1 MMKGK
6 WFLMLL
12 LSGSTPVF
20 AQEPVVSA
28 LDSMA
33 VKTLFFA
40 GLKEKLNE
48 NYPKAAE
55 NFDKLLKIDPNNSA
69 AYFEIATLNF
79 RQNKLMESEMAI
91 KKATSLSPGN
101 LWYWKLLA
109 ELYKRKGDMDN
120 LVVVFDKLIALSP
133 DEDSYYFDRS
143 NALLLAGRAEEAL
156 KGYDVLE
163 KKFGSSDALTE
174 ARQRVNLEKDDGLDQ
189 KTVEKILAEDVND
202 VKRLLYASGV
212 LIQKNQNAEAL
223 AVLKRAKE
231 LESDNFEVDLAL
243 ADVYGALKNNIEAQA
258 SLKKAFGN
266 AMMPVDQKVKIVM
279 MLFSGKKNQLRI
291 NDAAELAM
299 IASKVHPDDPKILA
313 LYGDALYQ
321 QGNLQEALVQYQST
335 LKITDQLYT
344 VWEQVLNIQASMGL
358 FKDAIKTADDA
369 LSIYPNQAILYYYM
383 ALALQNDNQNASA
396 LTNIKMAL
404 QLDGENP
411 LYVECY
417 GDILFL
423 KGDKDLALMQWKKAK
438 TAGSDSEKLNK
449 KINEKKYIQ

>member
-1 MMKGK
+1 MKGK
-6 WFLMLL
+6 WLFMLL
-12 LSGSTPVF
+12 LSGSTSVF

-48 NYPKAAE
+48 NYPKANE
-55 NFDKLLKIDPNNSA
+55 SFGKLLKIDPNNSA
-69 AYFEIATLNF
+69 AYFEVATLNF

-91 KKATSLSPGN
+91 KKATSLSPQN

-120 LVVVFDKLIALSP
+120 LVLVFDKLIALSP

-143 NALLLAGRAEEAL
+143 NALLLAGREDDAL

-174 ARQRVNLEKDDGLDQ
+174 ARQRINMEKGDGLD
-189 KTVEKILAEDVND
+189 KKAVEKILAEDVKD
-202 VKRLLYASGV
+202 VKSLLYASGV
-212 LIQKNQNAEAL
+212 LIQKNQNVEAL
-223 AVLKRAKE
+223 AVLKKAKE
-231 LESDNFEVDLAL
+231 LEPDNFEVDLAM
-243 ADVYGALKNNIEAQA
+243 ADVYGALKNNIEAQI

-266 AMMPVDQKVKIVM
+266 SMMPVDQKVKVVM
-279 MLFSGKKNQLRI
+279 MLFGGKKNQLRI
-291 NDAAELAM
+291 NDAIELAE
-299 IASKVHPDDPKILA
+299 IASKVHPDDPKIFA

-321 QGNLQEALVQYQST
+321 QGNLQGALVQFQSA
-335 LKITDQLYT
+335 LKITDQLYA
-344 VWEQVLNIQASMGL
+344 VWEQVLNIQTSLGL
-358 FKDAIKTADDA
+358 NKDAIKTADVA
-369 LSIYPNQAILYYYM
+369 LSVYPNQAILYYYM
-383 ALALQNDNQNASA
+383 ALALQNDNQNAAA

-404 QLDGENP
+404 QLDAENP
-411 LYVECY
+411 LYVEYY
-417 GDILFL
+417 GDVLFL
-423 KGDKDLALMQWKKAK
+423 KGDKDLALVQWKKAK
-438 TAGSDSEKLNK
+438 IAGNDSEKLNK

>member
-1 MMKGK
+1 MKGE
-6 WFLMLL
+6 WFFMLL
-12 LSGSTPVF
+12 LSGSTSVF

-48 NYPKAAE
+48 NYPKASE
-55 NFDKLLKIDPNNSA
+55 SFDKLLKIDPNNSA
-69 AYFEIATLNF
+69 AYFEVATLNF

-91 KKATSLSPGN
+91 KKATSLSPQN

-120 LVVVFDKLIALSP
+120 LVLVFDKLIALSP

-143 NALLLAGRAEEAL
+143 NALLLAGREDDAL

-163 KKFGSSDALTE
+163 KKFGTSDALTE
-174 ARQRVNLEKDDGLDQ
+174 ARQRINMEKGDGLD
-189 KTVEKILAEDVND
+189 KGAVEKILAEDVKD
-202 VKRLLYASGV
+202 LKSLLYASGV
-212 LIQKNQNAEAL
+212 LIQKNQNVEAL
-223 AVLKRAKE
+223 AVLKKAKE
-231 LESDNFEVDLAL
+231 LEPDNFEVDLAM
-243 ADVYGALKNNIEAQA
+243 ADVFGALKNNIEAQI

-266 AMMPVDQKVKIVM
+266 SMMPVDQKVKIVM
-279 MLFSGKKNQLRI
+279 MLFGGKKNQLRI
-291 NDAAELAM
+291 NDAIELVA

-321 QGNLQEALVQYQST
+321 QGNLQGALVQFQSA
-335 LKITDQLYT
+335 LKITDQLYA
-344 VWEQVLNIQASMGL
+344 VWEQVLNIQTSLGL
-358 FKDAIKTADDA
+358 NKDAIKTADVA
-369 LSIYPNQAILYYYM
+369 LSVYPNQAILYYYM
-383 ALALQNDNQNASA
+383 ALALQNDNQNAAA

-411 LYVECY
+411 LYVEYY
-417 GDILFL
+417 GDVLFL
-423 KGDKDLALMQWKKAK
+423 KGDEDLALVQWKKAK
-438 TAGSDSEKLNK
+438 IAGSDSEKLNK

>member
-1 MMKGK
+1 MKGK
-6 WFLMLL
+6 CFFMLL
-12 LSGSTPVF
+12 LSGSTSVF

-48 NYPKAAE
+48 NYPKANE
-55 NFDKLLKIDPNNSA
+55 SFDKLLKIDPNNSA
-69 AYFEIATLNF
+69 AYFEVATLNF

-91 KKATSLSPGN
+91 KKATSLSPQN

-120 LVVVFDKLIALSP
+120 LVLVFDKLIALSP

-143 NALLLAGRAEEAL
+143 NALLLAGREDDAL

-163 KKFGSSDALTE
+163 KKFGTSEALTE
-174 ARQRVNLEKDDGLDQ
+174 ARQRINMEKGDGLD
-189 KTVEKILAEDVND
+189 KKAVDEILADDLKD
-202 VKRLLYASGV
+202 VKRLLYTSGV

-223 AVLKRAKE
+223 AVLKKAKE
-231 LESDNFEVDLAL
+231 LESDNFEVDLAM

-266 AMMPVDQKVKIVM
+266 SMMSVDQKVKIVM
-279 MLFSGKKNQLRI
+279 MLFGGKKNQLRI
-291 NDAAELAM
+291 NDAIELAA

-321 QGNLQEALVQYQST
+321 QGNLQGALVQFQSA
-335 LKITDQLYT
+335 LKITDQLYA
-344 VWEQVLNIQASMGL
+344 VWEQVLNIQTSLGL
-358 FKDAIKTADDA
+358 NKDAIKTADVA
-369 LSIYPNQAILYYYM
+369 LSVYPNQAILYYYM
-383 ALALQNDNQNASA
+383 ALALQNDNQNAEA

-411 LYVECY
+411 LYVEYY
-417 GDILFL
+417 GDVLFL
-423 KGDKDLALMQWKKAK
+423 KGDKDLALVQWKKAK
-438 TAGSDSEKLNK
+438 IAGGDSEKLNK

>member
-1 MMKGK
+1 MKRK
-6 WFLMLL
+6 WFFMLL
-12 LSGSTPVF
+12 LSGSTAVF
-20 AQEPVVSA
+20 AQEPVVST

-55 NFDKLLKIDPNNSA
+55 NFDKLLKIDPSNSA
-69 AYFEIATLNF
+69 AYFEVATLNF

-91 KKATSLSPGN
+91 KKATSLSPKN

-120 LVVVFDKLIALSP
+120 LVLVFDKLIALSP

-143 NALLLAGRAEEAL
+143 NALLLAGKEEEAL

-174 ARQRVNLEKDDGLDQ
+174 ARQRINLEKDEVLD
-189 KTVEKILAEDVND
+189 KKAVEKILAEDVND
-202 VKRLLYASGV
+202 VKSLLYTSGV
-212 LIQKNQNAEAL
+212 LMQKNQNAEAL
-223 AVLKRAKE
+223 AVLKKAKE
-231 LESDNFEVDLAL
+231 LESDNFEVDLAM

-258 SLKKAFGN
+258 SLKKAFEN
-266 AMMPVDQKVKIVM
+266 SMMPVDQKVKVVM
-279 MLFSGKKNQLRI
+279 MLFGGKKNQLRI
-291 NDAAELAM
+291 NDAIELAA
-299 IASKVHPDDPKILA
+299 IASKVHPDDPKIFA

-321 QGNLQEALVQYQST
+321 QGDLQAALVQFQSA
-335 LKITDQLYT
+335 LKITDQLYV
-344 VWEQVLNIQASMGL
+344 VWEQILNIQTSLGL
-358 FKDAIKTADDA
+358 YKDVIKTADAA
-369 LSIYPNQAILYYYM
+369 LSVYPNQAILYYYM
-383 ALALQNDNQNASA
+383 ALGLQNDNQNAAA

-404 QLDGENP
+404 QLDAENP
-411 LYVECY
+411 LYVEYY
-417 GDILFL
+417 GDVLFL
-423 KGDKDLALMQWKKAK
+423 KGDKDLALVQWKKAK
-438 TAGSDSEKLNK
+438 TAGNDSEKLNK

>member
-1 MMKGK
+1 MKGK
-6 WFLMLL
+6 WFFMLL
-12 LSGSTPVF
+12 LSGSTSVF

-48 NYPKAAE
+48 NYPKANE
-55 NFDKLLKIDPNNSA
+55 SFDKLLKIDPNNSA
-69 AYFEIATLNF
+69 AYFEVATLNF

-91 KKATSLSPGN
+91 KKATSLSPQN

-120 LVVVFDKLIALSP
+120 LVLVFDKLIALSP

-143 NALLLAGRAEEAL
+143 NALLLAGREDDAL

-163 KKFGSSDALTE
+163 KKFGTSDALTE
-174 ARQRVNLEKDDGLDQ
+174 ARQRINMEKGDGLD
-189 KTVEKILAEDVND
+189 KKAVEKILAEDVKD
-202 VKRLLYASGV
+202 LKSLLYTSGV

-223 AVLKRAKE
+223 AVLKKAKE
-231 LESDNFEVDLAL
+231 LESDNFEVDLAM
-243 ADVYGALKNNIEAQA
+243 ADAYGALKNNIEAQV

-266 AMMPVDQKVKIVM
+266 SMMPVDQKVKIVM
-279 MLFSGKKNQLRI
+279 MLFGGKKNQLRI
-291 NDAAELAM
+291 NDAIELAA

-321 QGNLQEALVQYQST
+321 QGNLQGALVQFESA
-335 LKITDQLYT
+335 LKITDQLYA
-344 VWEQVLNIQASMGL
+344 VWEQVLNIQTSLGL
-358 FKDAIKTADDA
+358 NKDAIKTADVA
-369 LSIYPNQAILYYYM
+369 LSVYPNQAILYYYM
-383 ALALQNDNQNASA
+383 ALALQNDNQNAEA

-411 LYVECY
+411 LYVEYY
-417 GDILFL
+417 GDVLFL
-423 KGDKDLALMQWKKAK
+423 KGDRDLALVQWKKAK
-438 TAGSDSEKLNK
+438 IAGGDSEKLNK